1 LQFILA
7 QNKKRALL
15 WLIDEFEYV
24 LVLSKSKLSQLA
36 QTLRELYDRQA
47 DFEKD
52 YGTGESAKIIFV
64 YATSPAGWERLAL
77 TAEGAGKRAGLT
89 GTAGVGVAPFHRRVP
104 QANIIDLDPLT
115 KANTLKLIEMRM
127 KTRKSPLKPPYIPFT
142 DDFID
147 YIYQM
152 TKGRPS
158 EIIMLCDM
166 IFLEAHDKKLLEVDR
181 KSAKEILLK
190 LGLRAEPE

>member
-1 LQFILA
+1 
-7 QNKKRALL
+7 
-15 WLIDEFEYV
+15 
-24 LVLSKSKLSQLA
+24 
-36 QTLRELYDRQA
+36 
-47 DFEKD
+47 
-52 YGTGESAKIIFV
+52 
-64 YATSPAGWERLAL
+64 
-77 TAEGAGKRAGLT
+77 
-89 GTAGVGVAPFHRRVP
+89 VGVAPFHRRVP